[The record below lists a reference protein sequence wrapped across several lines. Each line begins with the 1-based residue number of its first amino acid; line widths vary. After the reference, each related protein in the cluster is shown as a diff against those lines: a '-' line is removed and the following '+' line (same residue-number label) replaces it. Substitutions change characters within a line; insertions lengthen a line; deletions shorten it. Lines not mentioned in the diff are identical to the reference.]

1 MNHKQGNTETD
12 KLAPTGEPGAK
23 AFRWLDNF
31 WYHHKWK
38 VIIISF
44 IVFTLTVCIVQYAS
58 SEDADMYILYAGP
71 YKFGQTD
78 ARAFEAAFSSMLEDR
93 TGDGL
98 ARAELIDIYILSDE
112 QIAGEIA
119 KANAAGEPV
128 AVNYEFFA
136 NNRTVF
142 DQQILAG
149 DAVICL
155 VDPWLYADV
164 KSAGGF
170 LSLEEALGF
179 VPDKA
184 YDEYSIRL
192 SDTAFGQYF
201 SVLAGMEPDTLLCV
215 RRMSTFSFLKGQK
228 RTEEYHAY
236 SLDVFRKIFAFEGAQ
251 SYIEISVTRRL

>member
-1 MNHKQGNTETD
+1 MEHKQENTGAD
-12 KLAPTGEPGAK
+12 KLAPAGEPGAK

-58 SEDADMYILYAGP
+58 NEDADMYILYAGP

-78 ARAFEAAFSSMLEDR
+78 ARAFEAAFSSVIEDR
-93 TGDGL
+93 SGDGL

-119 KANAAGEPV
+119 RAEAAGESV
-128 AVNYEFFA
+128 TVNYEFFA
-136 NNRTVF
+136 NNRTIF

-155 VDPWLYADV
+155 MDPWLYADV

-170 LSLEEALGF
+170 LPLEEALGF
-179 VPDKA
+179 TPENA
-184 YDEYSIRL
+184 CDEYSIPMA
-192 SDTAFGQYF
+192 DTAFGQYF
-201 SVLAGMEPDTLLCV
+201 SVLAGMEPETLLCV

-236 SLDVFRKIFAFEGAQ
+236 CLEAFQNIFAFEGAG
-251 SYIEISVTRRL
+251 S

>member
-1 MNHKQGNTETD
+1 MEHKQENTGAD
-12 KLAPTGEPGAK
+12 KLAPAGEPGAK

-58 SEDADMYILYAGP
+58 NEDADMYILYAGP

-78 ARAFEAAFSSMLEDR
+78 ARAFEAAFSSVIEDR
-93 TGDGL
+93 SGDGL

-119 KANAAGEPV
+119 RAEAAGESV
-128 AVNYEFFA
+128 TVNYEFFA
-136 NNRTVF
+136 NNRTIF

-155 VDPWLYADV
+155 MDPWLYADV

-170 LSLEEALGF
+170 CRWKRRLAL
-179 VPDKA
+179 
-184 YDEYSIRL
+184 R
-192 SDTAFGQYF
+192 
-201 SVLAGMEPDTLLCV
+201 
-215 RRMSTFSFLKGQK
+215 RRMLVMSIVFAWRIRRSGNIFPYLPVWNRK
-228 RTEEYHAY
+228 RCSAC
-236 SLDVFRKIFAFEGAQ
+236 GG
-251 SYIEISVTRRL
+251 

>member
-1 MNHKQGNTETD
+1 MEHKQENTGAD
-12 KLAPTGEPGAK
+12 KLAPAGEPGAK

-58 SEDADMYILYAGP
+58 NEDADMYILYAGP

-78 ARAFEAAFSSMLEDR
+78 ARA
-93 TGDGL
+93 
-98 ARAELIDIYILSDE
+98 ELIDIYILSDE

-119 KANAAGEPV
+119 RAEAAGESV
-128 AVNYEFFA
+128 TVNYEFFA
-136 NNRTVF
+136 NNRTIF

-155 VDPWLYADV
+155 MDPWLYADV

-170 LSLEEALGF
+170 LPLEEALGF
-179 VPDKA
+179 TPENA
-184 YDEYSIRL
+184 CDEYSIRL
-192 SDTAFGQYF
+192 ADTAFGQYF
-201 SVLAGMEPDTLLCV
+201 SVLAGMEPETLLCV

-236 SLDVFRKIFAFEGAQ
+236 CLEAFQNIFAFEGAG
-251 SYIEISVTRRL
+251 S